1 MRLGSTEAPYVELQR
16 QKSHL
21 SAHQLELGGSLLE
34 FLPPLVPGL
43 VGHVTLDVVV
53 VGAGPAG
60 LRLAAQLGQRGLK
73 VGVVGAD
80 EPFTNNYGVWMDEFR
95 ATGLIDAVDQTWP
108 ACDCFYGEG
117 KKGRV
122 AIKRA
127 YGRLD
132 RRKFRDLRA
141 QDCKTRG

>member
-60 LRLAAQLGQRGLK
+60 LRLAAQLGQRE
-73 VGVVGAD
+73 V
-80 EPFTNNYGVWMDEFR
+80 
-95 ATGLIDAVDQTWP
+95 
-108 ACDCFYGEG
+108 
-117 KKGRV
+117 
-122 AIKRA
+122 
-127 YGRLD
+127 
-132 RRKFRDLRA
+132 
-141 QDCKTRG
+141 